1 MRSNEEILR
10 LWRERKEVKGPALA
24 RMDSIQ
30 KANDGAMVLPLPEMD
45 KVEKAA
51 VANLINQ
58 GIDQLGARV
67 ASVQADIDFP
77 STDPGKPA
85 ADKLARQRRSVA
97 LGWWD
102 KSEMEILDGKRAR
115 HLLAYASAPIQVK
128 MGHPKVAEI
137 PTWHIR
143 SPLQTFPSGHPSAQN
158 MCPDD
163 CIFSYE
169 VTLGFLQSRYSD
181 AIAGL
186 EKGTSVSPDSK
197 YEVLEYI
204 DADVYVM
211 LVIGKTANQSMTPG
225 YGSTFTAGAPLAQ
238 LIRVPNRAEMCTVV
252 IPTRTSLGEPLGK
265 FDGMTGMFYTQAK
278 LMALTLIAVERGV
291 FPKEWLVGRPGELPE
306 VLQEA
311 DPANGITGTLS
322 GGTLEVPTV
331 QPSYITYQTMD
342 LLGQSMRQQGGLPQ
356 ELGGESPTNVRTG
369 KRGADILSAQMDFPI
384 QEAQISL
391 ARAKEHEIEI
401 AIALAKG
408 YAGNKSVS
416 FYVRRMKGKGAVTY
430 TPNAVFTSDVNFV
443 TYPHAGSDAN
453 QLTVLVGQLIG
464 LELISE
470 DTARQ
475 LIPLI
480 DDPHH
485 EAEAT
490 MAEALNKALLA
501 SIASQVQDGTLSAVD
516 VAKIVLQLNEDKG
529 TLAEAYITVHEA
541 EQARQAGPAPD
552 QGEPGVPGGLGA
564 PGGPPGQPGLA
575 PGPGGAPGGSAVPPT
590 VAGPSPSQANLQALL
605 GALHGGASSPQPAG
619 APAAA

>member
-10 LWRERKEVKGPALA
+10 LWRERKEAKGPALA

-169 VTLGFLQSRYSD
+169 VTLGFLQSRYPSE
-181 AIAGL
+181 IAGL
-186 EKGTSVSPDSK
+186 EKGEGASPDSK
-197 YEVLEYI
+197 FEILEYI
-204 DADVYVM
+204 DSDVYVM
-211 LVIGKTANQSMTPG
+211 LVVGKSGNRTPTYGQST
-225 YGSTFTAGAPLAQ
+225 YTSGAPLAQ
-238 LIRVPNRAEMCTVV
+238 LTRVPNRAEMCTVV

-265 FDGMTGMFYTQAK
+265 FDGMTGMYMTQAK

-384 QEAQISL
+384 QEAQMSL

-416 FYVRRMKGKGAVTY
+416 FYVRKMKGKGAVTY
-430 TPNAVFTSDVNFV
+430 TPNQVFTSDVNFV

-470 DTARQ
+470 DTARV
-475 LIPLI
+475 LLPLI

-485 EAEAT
+485 EAQAVL
-490 MAEALNKALLA
+490 AESLQKALLA
-501 SIASQVQDGTLSAVD
+501 SIAQQVQGGTLSAVD
-516 VAKIVLQLNEDKG
+516 VAKIMLQLNEDKS
-529 TLAEAYITVHEA
+529 TLAEAYIAVHNA
-541 EQARQAGPAPD
+541 EQARQAGAD
-552 QGEPGVPGGLGA
+552 QEQPPMPGPQPG
-564 PGGPPGQPGLA
+564 GQPGLA
-575 PGPGGAPGGSAVPPT
+575 PGPGGQPGGSAVPPS
-590 VAGPSPSQANLQALL
+590 VNGPTQGQVGLQQLL
-605 GALHGGASSPQPAG
+605 GALHGGATSPQPAG